1 MTPAT
6 LENIKRKS
14 QFVDQVQLFADGYPM
29 FSWIDI
35 NVTELCNRQCV
46 FCPRVDADV
55 YPNQNLNISKE
66 LVHKIAM
73 ELKQINYQGAVVF
86 SGYGEPTLHPEFS
99 ELVHILS
106 SEGIRT
112 ELVTNGDK
120 LTADTVKEYYS
131 NGLNYM
137 CVSLYDGPEQIPYFE
152 QLFRESNINKDQY
165 TLRDRWHTE
174 DQSFGLTITNRAGV
188 VKFGPQAEQRPC
200 YYPAYSLCIDWN
212 GDVLLCVQDWE
223 KRLKYGNLYADTLE
237 SVWRSSRYS
246 RQRQQLIAGK
256 RTNSPCNQCNAQGT
270 VHGAN
275 HSLAFSNL
283 K

>member
-106 SEGIRT
+106 SKGIRT
-112 ELVTNGDK
+112 ELVTNGDR

-152 QLFRESNINKDQY
+152 QLFRV
-165 TLRDRWHTE
+165 TLP
-174 DQSFGLTITNRAGV
+174 V
-188 VKFGPQAEQRPC
+188 
-200 YYPAYSLCIDWN
+200 Y
-212 GDVLLCVQDWE
+212 
-223 KRLKYGNLYADTLE
+223 
-237 SVWRSSRYS
+237 
-246 RQRQQLIAGK
+246 
-256 RTNSPCNQCNAQGT
+256 
-270 VHGAN
+270 
-275 HSLAFSNL
+275 
-283 K
+283 